1 MSKWALLKSALI
13 VGKRD
18 ISCPQSIHR
27 FHGFDHLIAKRKII
41 WRGFVV
47 HYDLSPH
54 LHRYISCGVD
64 GSSCSDSQSD
74 TDSELRW
81 LIDDIISRCNR
92 FMCNVDTNECV
103 LHITMSPSA
112 HHQPFMIGIMEEL
125 VKCPFIRQE
134 SSNKYSAVF
143 YVSHP
148 TLDCTKLC
156 EYWQYALPVAS
167 VEGDDDPAATILYM
181 LTREVPRDTGLTIRG
196 VLSNRLVGVDNTGN
210 ICIWPAEAVLLYVLT
225 TEEYYKRLIVD
236 SKRVLELGGGL
247 TAMAGLGL
255 AIGRDAASSEVVVT
269 DGHPDCVRNQVC
281 SSSSSPSS
289 LHSKA
294 QWNVN

>member
-18 ISCPQSIHR
+18 TSCPQSIHR
-27 FHGFDHLIAKRKII
+27 FHGFNHLISKRKII

-47 HYDLSPH
+47 HYDISPH
-54 LHRYISCGVD
+54 LHRCINGVD
-64 GSSCSDSQSD
+64 GSCSDSQFD
-74 TDSELRW
+74 ADSTLNW
-81 LIDDIISRCNR
+81 LINDIINSCNR

-103 LHITMSPSA
+103 LHITISPNQ
-112 HHQPFMIGIMEEL
+112 HHQPVMIRIMEEL

-134 SSNKYSAVF
+134 SSNELLAVF
-143 YVSHP
+143 YVRHP

-156 EYWQYALPVAS
+156 EYWQYALPVAP
-167 VEGDDDPAATILYM
+167 VEVDDDPATIVYM
-181 LTREVPRDTGLTIRG
+181 LTREAPRDTGLTIKG

-210 ICIWPAEAVLLYVLT
+210 ICIWPAEVVLLYVLT

-255 AIGRDAASSEVVVT
+255 AISRDAASSEVVVT

-281 SSSSSPSS
+281 SSSSYPKVQSDMT
-289 LHSKA
+289 LTDHMI
-294 QWNVN
+294 